1 MDISQL
7 VRSDY
12 ERLVAVEVNE
22 EGQAELFFRDR
33 DDTVRSQL
41 HNFQPWLLTSGPEL
55 AKELNHVADVV
66 PLAGPGSLRCRV
78 SFPELSSY
86 NQAVKDL
93 KKITRQNP
101 SSPLA
106 PYRLVNDFTQQ
117 ILSLTPARLFREME
131 FSQLRRL
138 QLDIETRSGVP
149 GRFPDASRPEDSIIL
164 VALRDNTGWE
174 TCLSAA
180 DLGEDGL
187 LRQMLAI
194 VQERDPDVIEGHNI
208 FNFDLDYLEKRCRRY
223 KIKLSL
229 GRGNRPVTSRPSRFS
244 AGERIVNYKRYA
256 VYGRHVVD
264 TYHLVMLYDLS
275 HRDMDSY
282 GLKAAARYFG
292 LNSSDRTYV
301 EGDEITEIYEQDPAR
316 LQAYCLDDVR
326 ETEGLSRLLSPS
338 YFYQAQVLP
347 LSYQNCV
354 TRGNATRIDALLC
367 AEYLLRNAALPSPQA
382 PRTFQGGL
390 TETTRTGLFKNVWHI
405 DVRSLYPSI
414 ILARNFTPAS
424 DNLALFRHILANLRD
439 FRLAAK
445 DAQRQAA
452 PAEKDHW
459 GALQNS
465 FKILINSFYG
475 YLGFA
480 QGTFNDYNMA
490 EKVTAQGREIL
501 SSMKEHL
508 QNIGAQVIE
517 MDTDGIYFTPPA
529 DCSSSES
536 MEQTVQSILP
546 PGIEVELDATYP
558 AMYAYKSKNY
568 ALLDDAGTVHITGAA
583 LKSRGLEPFQRNY
596 MREHL
601 TLLLTGRQQ
610 ELPALLQ
617 RYTTA
622 ITERRLPLADLAKRE
637 VLSVSPETYADKL
650 AAGTGRRSA
659 AYELVLASNTEY
671 RQGDTVQFYVTG
683 NKKNVSV
690 TENSKLLCDGDEQN
704 RDENVPYYLERL
716 QQLVK
721 KFESA

>member
-1 MDISQL
+1 M
-7 VRSDY
+7 
-12 ERLVAVEVNE
+12 
-22 EGQAELFFRDR
+22 
-33 DDTVRSQL
+33 
-41 HNFQPWLLTSGPEL
+41 
-55 AKELNHVADVV
+55 
-66 PLAGPGSLRCRV
+66 
-78 SFPELSSY
+78 
-86 NQAVKDL
+86 
-93 KKITRQNP
+93 
-101 SSPLA
+101 
-106 PYRLVNDFTQQ
+106 
-117 ILSLTPARLFREME
+117 
-131 FSQLRRL
+131 
-138 QLDIETRSGVP
+138 
-149 GRFPDASRPEDSIIL
+149 
-164 VALRDNTGWE
+164 RDNTGWE

-180 DLGEDGL
+180 DLGEEGL
-187 LRQMLAI
+187 LRQMLTL

-256 VYGRHVVD
+256 VYGRHVID

-282 GLKAAARYFG
+282 GLKAAAKYFG
-292 LNSSDRTYV
+292 INSSDRTYV
-301 EGDEITEIYEQDPAR
+301 EGKDITAIYEQDPAR

-382 PRTFQGGL
+382 TRTFQGGL
-390 TETTRTGLFKNVWHI
+390 TEATRTGLFENVWHI

-414 ILARNFTPAS
+414 ILARNFTPVS
-424 DNLALFRHILANLRD
+424 DNLALFRHILATLRD

-475 YLGFA
+475 YLGFS

-529 DCSSSES
+529 DCRSRES
-536 MEQTVQSILP
+536 MEQAVQSILP
-546 PGIEVELDATYP
+546 QGIEVELDATYQ

-568 ALLDDAGTVHITGAA
+568 ALLDDAGEVHITGAA

-617 RYTTA
+617 KYISA
-622 ITERRLPLADLAKRE
+622 ITEQRLPLADLAKRE
-637 VLSVSPETYADKL
+637 VLSVAPATYAEKL
-650 AAGTGRRSA
+650 ADGTGRRSA
-659 AYELVLASNTEY
+659 AYELVLASKIDY

-690 TENSKLLCDGDEQN
+690 SDNSKLLSDGDEQN

-716 QQLVK
+716 QQLVD
-721 KFESA
+721 KFKPE